1 MSNTVNAPFGLRP
14 VYSPSGV
21 VRPTAFTIATGY
33 AQNIFQNQPVR
44 IAPTTTGGE
53 TEGTLVAAA
62 VGAAFIGVFQG
73 VEFTDGDGRRRVSN
87 RWIAS
92 QTGEEVIAYAT
103 LDPTIVYEIQS
114 TANPTPGT
122 AALTVADIG
131 KQYDLTAISGNT
143 TTGLSTQALSVGTAA
158 ANASVRLI
166 GVTPG
171 PDNAFGDLFV
181 IAQVQI
187 SEHQFVADRAA
198 I

>member
-1 MSNTVNAPFGLRP
+1 MSMTVNAPFGLRP

-21 VRPTAFTIATGY
+21 VRPTAFTIASGY

-44 IAPTTTGGE
+44 IAPTTGGGE
-53 TEGTLVAAA
+53 TEGNLVASA
-62 VGAAFIGVFQG
+62 VGAPFIGVFQG
-73 VEFTDGDGRRRVSN
+73 VEFTDGEGRRRVSN
-87 RWIAS
+87 RWLAS
-92 QTGEEVIAYAT
+92 TAATEIVAYAT
-103 LDPTIVYEIQS
+103 LDPTIVYEVQS
-114 TANPTPGT
+114 D

-131 KQYDLTAISGNT
+131 KQYNLTAISGNT
-143 TTGLSTQALSVGTAA
+143 TTGLSTQALNVASAA

-171 PDNAFGDLFV
+171 PDNAFGDTFV

-187 SEHQFVADRAA
+187 SEHQFVADVAA